1 MLAFK
6 SIAILYIQSVS
17 ALPQHRCWTRWPSQ
31 VITLVLDMAVAV
43 DGTKRLARV
52 TPGGKNKE
60 LKKQSGYELTA
71 DGVCGG
77 GQPTASV
84 CCFDSTMRLK
94 DSLAVCWEQR
104 LNVWPY
110 LRLSLLHWFIYLYFV
125 LFVSSCWTV
134 SATMESAD
142 WRRVTAQ
149 TDGLTA
155 FLSLKAATVTWRG
168 ESDGVESRQTR
179 VWFRVGGSGQVF
191 PPCLW

>member
-1 MLAFK
+1 
-6 SIAILYIQSVS
+6 
-17 ALPQHRCWTRWPSQ
+17 
-31 VITLVLDMAVAV
+31 MAVAV

-52 TPGGKNKE
+52 TPGGKNKVGV
-60 LKKQSGYELTA
+60 KKAEWVWAHSWWCVRVGGRVE
-71 DGVCGG
+71 G

-84 CCFDSTMRLK
+84 CCFDSMMRLK

-104 LNVWPY
+104 LNIWPY

-142 WRRVTAQ
+142 WRRAESQHKPTVWRLFCLWKLQQSCDEVRVTAMN
-149 TDGLTA
+149 
-155 FLSLKAATVTWRG
+155 RG
-168 ESDGVESRQTR
+168 R
-179 VWFRVGGSGQVF
+179 FRVGGSGQVF

>member
-134 SATMESAD
+134 SAAMESAD
-142 WRRVTAQ
+142 WRSHSTNR
-149 TDGLTA
+149 
-155 FLSLKAATVTWRG
+155 R
-168 ESDGVESRQTR
+168 SDGFSVSESCNSHVTR
-179 VWFRVGGSGQVF
+179 WEWRRWIEADTSVI
-191 PPCLW
+191 